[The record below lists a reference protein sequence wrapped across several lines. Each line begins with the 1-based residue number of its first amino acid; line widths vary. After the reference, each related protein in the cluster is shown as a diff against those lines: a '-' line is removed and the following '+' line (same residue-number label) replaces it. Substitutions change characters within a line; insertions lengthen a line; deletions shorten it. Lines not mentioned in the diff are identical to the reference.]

1 MSFCTVLRLLHEA
14 IASCSHKK
22 IGQSEG
28 HRGSRPLGD
37 FTPRQV
43 GSGQCCWIVVGRFH
57 QVKGGKKHFDSQVQ
71 SYIAILALRLFISL
85 MALLA
90 ISVLGVMSVLS
101 PVE

>member
-1 MSFCTVLRLLHEA
+1 M
-14 IASCSHKK
+14 
-22 IGQSEG
+22 
-28 HRGSRPLGD
+28 
-37 FTPRQV
+37 
-43 GSGQCCWIVVGRFH
+43 GRFH